1 MDSGGSSCPT
11 PFAVIP
17 RAQLPLRCWA
27 EIDLAALER
36 NLRRIRASLPEH
48 ISYVAVVKADAY
60 GHGLHQVA
68 ARLMHAG
75 ADLFAVATLAEAIAL
90 REIGPGWPV
99 LLLSPLVPEEDDYVP
114 QHDVIVTISSLDE
127 VHRFERAAAKANRTL
142 TVHLKIDTGMGRA
155 GVWHAEA
162 SAVYAAIRSASRLN
176 LAGIYT
182 HYSSSDEDPAFT
194 AEQRRR
200 FRAAIATFENLD
212 LSRLLIHADNSA
224 GLETIE
230 RAGPFN
236 AVRIGLLQFGV
247 LPSRGPLLVDVS
259 AEPVFSFHTRV
270 GLVKTLP
277 AGTAIS
283 YGQTYRLTREAKIAI
298 LTGGYGDGINR
309 LLSNRGHVLIRGQR
323 CPILGR
329 VTMDQTIVDVSALP
343 VVQSGDA
350 VVLVGRQLDAE
361 IDVVEFSTWADTI
374 PWETLCSVTK
384 RVPRIY
390 RTALGI

>member
-1 MDSGGSSCPT
+1 
-11 PFAVIP
+11 
-17 RAQLPLRCWA
+17 
-27 EIDLAALER
+27 
-36 NLRRIRASLPEH
+36 
-48 ISYVAVVKADAY
+48 
-60 GHGLHQVA
+60 
-68 ARLMHAG
+68 
-75 ADLFAVATLAEAIAL
+75 
-90 REIGPGWPV
+90 
-99 LLLSPLVPEEDDYVP
+99 
-114 QHDVIVTISSLDE
+114 
-127 VHRFERAAAKANRTL
+127 
-142 TVHLKIDTGMGRA
+142 MGRA

-162 SAVYAAIRSASRLN
+162 SAIYAAIRSASRLN

-298 LTGGYGDGINR
+298 L
-309 LLSNRGHVLIRGQR
+309 IRGQR